1 MSTIAEMDDASLKQ
15 ILDQLPPNEREALL
29 RFYLLDHD
37 PDRILSELGVD
48 APHLR
53 EIKSRVKAFCLSN
66 RMQ

>member
-1 MSTIAEMDDASLKQ
+1 MSTFSKMDDASLKQ
-15 ILDQLPPNEREALL
+15 VLAALSPKEREALL

-37 PDRILSELGVD
+37 ADRIQSELGVD
-48 APHLR
+48 AQQLS